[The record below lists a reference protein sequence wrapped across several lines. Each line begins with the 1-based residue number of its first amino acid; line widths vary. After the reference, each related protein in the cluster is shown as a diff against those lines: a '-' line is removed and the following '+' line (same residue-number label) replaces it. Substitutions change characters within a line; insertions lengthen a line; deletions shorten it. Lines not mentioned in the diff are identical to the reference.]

1 MNKKIKWYMLAFMA
15 FSTVWGF
22 GNVINGYY
30 YFNGLHAVIPWIF
43 ILGLYF
49 VPYALMVGELGSAFK
64 NLGGGVG
71 SWVEETM
78 GRRMAFYAGWTYWV
92 VHMPYLS
99 QKPTAALIG
108 VGWAVFRDGRIGEWS
123 ALSLQLLALG
133 VFIAAVLL
141 SLMGL
146 KFLKKISSAAGTAI
160 FIMSILFIL
169 MMAAAPA
176 INGGVSFSDIDW
188 SWESFKP
195 EFGANTF
202 MNIAILIFAVGG
214 CEKLSPYVNK
224 MNDPAKDFPKSMIGL
239 AVMVAVCAVLGTI
252 AMGIMFAGHNIDGS
266 FVADGAYE
274 SFRRVGEYYGVGDT
288 LMVIYAVCNAVA
300 QLSVIILSIDAPL
313 RMLLDSSDENYIPR
327 WLTER
332 NKNGV
337 YKNGVLVTAI
347 VAGLLIIIPAF
358 GIGDVHGIVKYIIDL
373 NAVCMPLRYLWV
385 FAAYFMLKKYSGKYT
400 SEYKFVRG
408 KRLGMFFG
416 GWCFALT
423 LYACLIKIFD
433 TDGDIFKLVLNIL
446 TPFILVGMGLIL
458 PYIAK
463 KTKNKARE

>member
-160 FIMSILFIL
+160 FIMSILFL
-169 MMAAAPA
+169 
-176 INGGVSFSDIDW
+176 S
-188 SWESFKP
+188 
-195 EFGANTF
+195 
-202 MNIAILIFAVGG
+202 LIH
-214 CEKLSPYVNK
+214 
-224 MNDPAKDFPKSMIGL
+224 I
-239 AVMVAVCAVLGTI
+239 
-252 AMGIMFAGHNIDGS
+252 
-266 FVADGAYE
+266 
-274 SFRRVGEYYGVGDT
+274 
-288 LMVIYAVCNAVA
+288 
-300 QLSVIILSIDAPL
+300 
-313 RMLLDSSDENYIPR
+313 
-327 WLTER
+327 
-332 NKNGV
+332 
-337 YKNGVLVTAI
+337 
-347 VAGLLIIIPAF
+347 
-358 GIGDVHGIVKYIIDL
+358 
-373 NAVCMPLRYLWV
+373 
-385 FAAYFMLKKYSGKYT
+385 
-400 SEYKFVRG
+400 
-408 KRLGMFFG
+408 
-416 GWCFALT
+416 
-423 LYACLIKIFD
+423 
-433 TDGDIFKLVLNIL
+433 
-446 TPFILVGMGLIL
+446 
-458 PYIAK
+458 
-463 KTKNKARE
+463 